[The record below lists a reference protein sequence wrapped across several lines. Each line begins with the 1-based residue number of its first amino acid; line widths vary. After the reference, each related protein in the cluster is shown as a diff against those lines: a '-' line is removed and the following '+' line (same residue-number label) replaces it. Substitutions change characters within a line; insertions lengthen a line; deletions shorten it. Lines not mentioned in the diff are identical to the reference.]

1 MPECKEPVSTESEV
15 GGTRQLSSK
24 IYVAFLVI
32 RTIWFSIIFY
42 RDRHD
47 SYPIKAEILGL
58 LSRIENLL
66 TTCKVSGECGF
77 GYRSKWGCSRV
88 NIHGRSHGFTLQR
101 VLSQYELKIF
111 PMYSVRHIIP
121 SAVPKPLWG
130 CSKWEPDHASH
141 LVGGKKSAQQ
151 KWFSLVCFL
160 KAGSFI
166 HPDYHHGWW
175 CMKEKCLTKVQIR
188 KGVAEL
194 GWSKAIILLPWIIL
208 YDEAMS

>member
-130 CSKWEPDHASH
+130 CSKWEPNHASH
-141 LVGGKKSAQQ
+141 LVGGKKVPSKNGFHWFVFQKLDRLYIPITITAGDVWKRSA
-151 KWFSLVCFL
+151 SPRYRY
-160 KAGSFI
+160 A
-166 HPDYHHGWW
+166 
-175 CMKEKCLTKVQIR
+175 KV
-188 KGVAEL
+188 
-194 GWSKAIILLPWIIL
+194 
-208 YDEAMS
+208 